1 MRIIFRQLFAC
12 AARLGTI
19 GLVAVG
25 VSGGVAAG
33 LGAVAGRAFVAGDA
47 PGVTYTA
54 SRCAEFHEYAPHART
69 CEAGAAAHHFREVV
83 MYRLGAGVLGLA
95 LFGVLVLAR
104 RRYAHL
110 LACDRLPLAFDDTV
124 GATVFGLAGV
134 GLLGLAL
141 DQVELGHDGAGF
153 FLSGGIVAAVAAMFF
168 AVRFVRRLAP
178 VSAAGTR

>member
-19 GLVAVG
+19 GLVVVG

-33 LGAVAGRAFVAGDA
+33 LGAVAGRAFVAGDP
-47 PGVTYTA
+47 PGVTYTP

-69 CEAGAAAHHFREVV
+69 CEAAAVVHHFGEVV
-83 MYRLGAGVLGLA
+83 TYRLGAGILGLV

-104 RRYAHL
+104 RRYAYL
-110 LACDRLPLAFDDTV
+110 LAEDRLPLAFEDTV

-134 GLLGLAL
+134 ALFGFGL
-141 DQVELGHDGAGF
+141 DQVALKHDGAGF
-153 FLSGGIVAAVAAMFF
+153 FLSGGIVAAVAAAAF
-168 AVRFVRRLAP
+168 AVRFVRTLGSP
-178 VSAAGTR
+178 SVTGTR